1 MNNMMQMVAQIKQN
15 PGMLLGRRFKNLPQ
29 NMNKSEDIIQYLLD
43 SGQLS
48 QNQLNNV
55 AMQAHNNPMLQQMYH
70 QMYPQR

>member
-15 PGMLLGRRFKNLPQ
+15 PEMLLGRRFKNLPQ

-48 QNQLNNV
+48 QNQLNTV
-55 AMQAHNNPMLQQMYH
+55 AMQAHNNPMLQQMYQ